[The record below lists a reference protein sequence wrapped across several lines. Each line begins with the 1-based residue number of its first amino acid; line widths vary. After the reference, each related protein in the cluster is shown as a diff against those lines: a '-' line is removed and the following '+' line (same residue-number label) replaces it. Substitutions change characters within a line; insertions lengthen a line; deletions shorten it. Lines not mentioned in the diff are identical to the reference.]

1 MTAKNKILIKAV
13 LLLFVIISVVNIV
26 VTQVKYSRDKA
37 TLDSAKS
44 EEAALSQRV
53 DALKQ
58 KVENGSADG
67 MIEEALRERGYIKS
81 GEKEYVDIA
90 GN

>member
-44 EEAALSQRV
+44 EEAAHFEPRNSRT
-53 DALKQ
+53 D
-58 KVENGSADG
+58 
-67 MIEEALRERGYIKS
+67 EAEHRRKAS
-81 GEKEYVDIA
+81 S
-90 GN
+90 

>member
-26 VTQVKYSRDKA
+26 ITQVKYSRDKA
-37 TLDSAKS
+37 VLDAAKAQ
-44 EEAALSQRV
+44 EADLTQRV
-53 DALKQ
+53 ETLRE
-58 KVENGSADG
+58 KVENGSNDR

-81 GEKEYVDIA
+81 GEKEYIDIA

>member
-53 DALKQ
+53 EALKQ

-81 GEKEYVDIA
+81 GEKEDVDIA